1 MHQPLQSNHT
11 HENDGEKRTKIVVII
26 TLVMMVI
33 EIGTGVVY
41 NSIALLADGLHMGTH
56 AAALGITLYA
66 YYFAR
71 TNSDIKDNP
80 EKTEQ
85 VNALGGFASAIVLFI
100 VALYIGWEALMRLS
114 SPEPIGYEEAILV
127 AIVGLVVNLYCAHIL
142 GDGHHHGH
150 THHEHHTHE
159 FNSEKEGIVGEYLE
173 DFNQVLNTFGG
184 WLTDSKNIDDLNLRG
199 AYLHVL
205 SDALISIFVIFAL
218 LMGMM
223 FGLEMLDPIVGMI
236 GGIVIAK
243 WSVGLIKDS
252 SKVLLEME

>member
-1 MHQPLQSNHT
+1 MHQPLQPDHT
-11 HENDGEKRTKIVVII
+11 HKGDGEKRTRIVVII

-71 TNSDIKDNP
+71 TNPDIKDNP

-100 VALYIGWEALMRLS
+100 VALYIGWEALVRLS
-114 SPEPIGYEEAILV
+114 NPEPIGYEEAILV
-127 AIVGLVVNLYCAHIL
+127 AIVGLIVNLYCAHIL
-142 GDGHHHGH
+142 GDGQQHGH
-150 THHEHHTHE
+150 AHHEHHTHD
-159 FNSEKEGIVGEYLE
+159 FDSKKWRIIGDYLE

-243 WSVGLIKDS
+243 WSVGLIKES
-252 SKVLLEME
+252 SKVLLEMK